1 MNTPRIQ
8 TGLPTVGR
16 GAEADKPCPAQT
28 LRSPGSCSS
37 LQSGPNPAG
46 WAHPVPCVWTP
57 SAGAWGSPAGCGLST
72 RLSAL
77 GDPTPALVL
86 PPGLPRGS
94 LPAPCGCLLPGRH
107 GEQPGPQQGSARV
120 PTTDL
125 SPTPPVQRRLENRTA
140 SNPWSGL
147 PAACGA
153 GPPSLDPSRPQRG
166 LKNHHCSSRAPF
178 PDACSVGGGLGSTC
192 VKLHT
197 TFVHNQA

>member
-8 TGLPTVGR
+8 RGLPTVGR
-16 GAEADKPCPAQT
+16 GAEADKPCLVQT

-37 LQSGPNPAG
+37 LQSGPRPAG
-46 WAHPVPCVWTP
+46 WAHPVLHVWTP
-57 SAGAWGSPAGCGLST
+57 SAGAWGSPAGCGLSA
-72 RLSAL
+72 RLLAP
-77 GDPTPALVL
+77 GDPTPALEL

-94 LPAPCGCLLPGRH
+94 LPAPCGCLLPGHHRQ
-107 GEQPGPQQGSARV
+107 QPGLQQGSAHV

-125 SPTPPVQRRLENRTA
+125 SPTPPVQRRLSGPA

-147 PAACGA
+147 PAARGP
-153 GPPSLDPSRPQRG
+153 GPPSPDPSRPQRG

-178 PDACSVGGGLGSTC
+178 LDTRSMGGGLGSTC